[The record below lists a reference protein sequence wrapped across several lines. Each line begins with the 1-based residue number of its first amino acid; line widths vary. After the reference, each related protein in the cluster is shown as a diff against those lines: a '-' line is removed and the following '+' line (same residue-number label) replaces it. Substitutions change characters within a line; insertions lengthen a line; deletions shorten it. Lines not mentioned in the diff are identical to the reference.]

1 MDPRLRSGPLS
12 VSPRIQ
18 VAIHE
23 AGHAVVAHARGVPVD
38 IVTLSA
44 REPGSKFPAFTRYNP
59 SYTATT
65 ALDCALIAMAGVEA
79 ERVAVRQ
86 YNPFVADS
94 IFPPPHDKATAMHFL
109 KEAGVPLHEGESQ
122 VRAIVEAKLSLVL
135 TVADALDRCTA
146 LDAASF
152 LKLLEAPL
160 SPSEVSA
167 VIDRLRMARLQM
179 K

>member
-1 MDPRLRSGPLS
+1 M
-12 VSPRIQ
+12 
-18 VAIHE
+18 
-23 AGHAVVAHARGVPVD
+23 
-38 IVTLSA
+38 
-44 REPGSKFPAFTRYNP
+44 
-59 SYTATT
+59 
-65 ALDCALIAMAGVEA
+65 
-79 ERVAVRQ
+79 
-86 YNPFVADS
+86 
-94 IFPPPHDKATAMHFL
+94 
-109 KEAGVPLHEGESQ
+109 
-122 VRAIVEAKLSLVL
+122 RAIVEAKLSLVL